1 MANEAGD
8 TANPV
13 IFFDGYCNLCNGAV
27 QWIIKRDTKE
37 QFYFTPISSQ
47 YAGHVL
53 SPYFLT
59 SVDSIVLVADGQTY
73 IKSTAA
79 LEIAGR
85 LPYPYPLLKIF
96 SVIPAVLRDLVYDFI
111 ARNRYRIW
119 GKRDACMIPT
129 PDLKARFLE

>member
-47 YAGHVL
+47 YAGRVL

-59 SVDSIVLVADGQTY
+59 SVDSIVLIADGQTY

-79 LEIAGR
+79 LEIASR

-96 SVIPAVLRDLVYDFI
+96 SVIPAVLRDMVYDFI